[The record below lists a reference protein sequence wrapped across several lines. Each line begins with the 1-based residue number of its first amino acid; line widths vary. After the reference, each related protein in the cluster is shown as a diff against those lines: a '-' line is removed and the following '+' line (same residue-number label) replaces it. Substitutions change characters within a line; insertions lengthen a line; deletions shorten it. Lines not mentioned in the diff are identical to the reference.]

1 MTEID
6 ELSKICQVCPTMG
19 RPAIATRERILKAA
33 FARFSRYG
41 FRRTSMEDIAGEAE
55 VSRAALYLQFA
66 NKEEI
71 FRNLSQALLEENLAQ
86 AAAALERDAP
96 LAERLCAAFEAKSLR
111 FVEIAFASPHGGELA
126 DESSR
131 LCGDLVAA
139 AERRFQDLLVRVLR
153 RAGQSGE
160 IDLGVVALGPGE
172 ATELLIRAAGG
183 LKGPGV
189 TADDYRRRLAAL
201 IRVFAAGV
209 ARAGAGGET
218 RARSASASGARPR
231 GSRAPRVRKTSRG

>member
-1 MTEID
+1 MA
-6 ELSKICQVCPTMG
+6 

-71 FRNLSQALLEENLAQ
+71 FRSLSQGLLEENLAQ
-86 AAAALERDAP
+86 AGAALEREAP

-131 LCGDLVAA
+131 LCGDLVGA
-139 AERRFQDLLVRVLR
+139 AERRFHDLLVRVLR

-160 IDLGVVALGPGE
+160 IDLGAVALAPGE
-172 ATELLIRAAGG
+172 AAELLVRAVGG

-189 TADDYRRRLAAL
+189 AADDYRRRLAAL
-201 IRVFAAGV
+201 IRVFAASV
-209 ARAGAGGET
+209 ARPGATVGT
-218 RARSASASGARPR
+218 RIARSASTPGARARRPR
-231 GSRAPRVRKTSRG
+231 GRRAPRGSKTSRS